1 MKILSIVSNAEIGF
15 WLAELTHPY
24 WHFTEG
30 GRAEVD
36 IASPQG
42 GVVTPDPMS
51 LPDSEGSW
59 EGDDL
64 VSKGFLGTPKLTE
77 ALSTTL
83 VLADVDVDAYDGVH
97 VVGGAGA
104 AVDLFPNDVVG
115 RILTEFWNA
124 GKVVGAICHGAIA
137 LANIP
142 ELVAGKLVTGF
153 SREEDRQAEQIYG
166 ENFIPNFPEP
176 ALVKAGANFVHVEP
190 WGVRVVLDGLL
201 ITGQNQQSASEY
213 AIAYNHLLDG
223 ATPVIEAAASAR
235 TQ

>member
-1 MKILSIVSNAEIGF
+1 MKILSIVSSAKVGF

-36 IASPQG
+36 IASPLG

-59 EGDDL
+59 ESDDL
-64 VSKGFLGTPKLTE
+64 VSRGFLGTPTLAE
-77 ALSTTL
+77 ALNATM
-83 VLADVDVDAYDGVH
+83 VLADVDVAAYDGVH

-104 AVDLFPNDVVG
+104 AVDLFPNDAV
-115 RILTEFWNA
+115 RQILTEFWDA

-137 LANIP
+137 LANVP
-142 ELVAGKLVTGF
+142 DVVAGKLVTGF
-153 SREEDRQAEQIYG
+153 SREEDRQAEKLYG
-166 ENFIPNFPEP
+166 DNFIPNFPEP
-176 ALVKAGANFVHVEP
+176 TLVEAGAEFVHVEP
-190 WGVRVVLDGLL
+190 WGVRVVLDGRL

-213 AIAYNHLLDG
+213 AIAYNQLLYG
-223 ATPVIEAAASAR
+223 TSPVIEAAASAR
-235 TQ
+235 SQ